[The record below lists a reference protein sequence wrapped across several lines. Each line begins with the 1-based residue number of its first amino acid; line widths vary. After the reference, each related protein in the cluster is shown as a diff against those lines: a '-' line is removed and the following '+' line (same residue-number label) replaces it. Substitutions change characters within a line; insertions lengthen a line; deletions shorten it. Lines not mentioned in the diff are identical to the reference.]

1 MIQFI
6 FTILPPILGEQGYSL
21 VTTWIPFTQGCL
33 VPSFLKW
40 NHILFLD
47 QQRSKNTLTPF
58 QKFKLSGSEEEV
70 KIVKSLQQQWIT
82 DKSGSENLTWS
93 FDSDELMNRI
103 IVKSISYA
111 FDHRVTWADM
121 QYDMDFSMLH
131 SPCTGYMIIDT
142 FSHFLFNNPLLVI
155 KIDTIWQCLFCTLHV
170 YTVNTC

>member
-1 MIQFI
+1 MLFVWTNFNIPFTQGCLIEFGLVVPIRTNFKKSLIQFI

-40 NHILFLD
+40 NHILF

-58 QKFKLSGSEEEV
+58 QKFKLRGSDEEV
-70 KIVKSLQQQWIT
+70 KNVKSLQQQWIT

-111 FDHRVTWADM
+111 FDHWVTWADM
-121 QYDMDFSMLH
+121 QYDMDFSM
-131 SPCTGYMIIDT
+131 
-142 FSHFLFNNPLLVI
+142 
-155 KIDTIWQCLFCTLHV
+155 
-170 YTVNTC
+170 